1 MSRAVALVIAGAFVS
16 ACGAEPPNPAA
27 PLVVDVFQNG
37 ARQSPNANGGNF
49 GTPISPGEEVMPAGV
64 VNTSQARGNAIFH
77 LNAAGTELSYK
88 LIVANIENV
97 FQAHIHRGPAG
108 VNGPIVVWLYPSTAP
123 VPGPFG
129 GGRLDGVI
137 AEGTI
142 TAANLVGPLAGQ
154 PLSVL
159 LDLLRNGGAYV
170 NAHTNDGVAPTNTG
184 PGDFPGGEVRGQVEH
199 RGH

>member
-1 MSRAVALVIAGAFVS
+1 
-16 ACGAEPPNPAA
+16 
-27 PLVVDVFQNG
+27 
-37 ARQSPNANGGNF
+37 
-49 GTPISPGEEVMPAGV
+49 MPAGV
-64 VNTSQARGNAIFH
+64 VNDSNARGNAIFQ
-77 LNAAGTELSYK
+77 LNAAGTELSYQ

-108 VNGPIVVWLYPSTAP
+108 ANGPIVVWLYPSTA
-123 VPGPFG
+123 VAPGPLG

-142 TAANLVGPLAGQ
+142 RASNLIGQ
-154 PLSVL
+154 LLNHPLS
-159 LDLLRNGGAYV
+159 DLIADLKSGNAYV

-184 PGDFPGGEVRGQVEH
+184 PGDFPGGEIRGQVEH